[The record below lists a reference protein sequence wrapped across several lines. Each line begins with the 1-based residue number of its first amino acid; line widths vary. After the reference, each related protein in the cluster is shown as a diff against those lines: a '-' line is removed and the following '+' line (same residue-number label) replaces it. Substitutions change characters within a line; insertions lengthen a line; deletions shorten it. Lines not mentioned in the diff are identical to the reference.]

1 MKTTALKVAI
11 VLLVLFTASCATNN
25 GSAAADKQATEK
37 SEAAAPDT
45 TTTDKNAVQQ
55 EEKQEEPSNSS
66 QEKEFVLDKDT
77 YIKTKEDLSKLVE
90 TLNGIIE
97 RRDYNTWLSYLSKE
111 YYDYYSSPEV
121 LKEQSESPLLKKYGI
136 VLRSLKDYFNYVV
149 VGSRKNVRLD
159 EIKALDKNHIK
170 AYMYVDGTP
179 VIIYELVKINGE
191 WKITLFDDMVN
202 K

>member
-1 MKTTALKVAI
+1 LKTTAYKVAI
-11 VLLVLFTASCATNN
+11 VLLVLFTASCATNS
-25 GSAAADKQATEK
+25 GSDAAVKQPVKTVAAVPQTRDNSTGKAEQPAPPAKEPEK
-37 SEAAAPDT
+37 T
-45 TTTDKNAVQQ
+45 
-55 EEKQEEPSNSS
+55 
-66 QEKEFVLDKDT
+66 FVMDKDT
-77 YIKTKEDLSKLVE
+77 YIKTKEDLTKLVE

-111 YYDYYSSPEV
+111 YYDYYSNPEV
-121 LKEQSESPLLKKYGI
+121 LKKQSESPLLKKYGI

-159 EIKALDKNHIK
+159 EIKALDENHIK
-170 AYMYVDGTP
+170 AYMYVDGSP